1 MTSDDRFRLFEAA
14 RLRSELTPHDLW
26 LRYLALGGSADAFAI
41 DGFVQGLLP
50 LDSFQQDVLAQAL
63 NERLAEL
70 YEGYRVP
77 LSSLPPDVVGGDTLS
92 VIVREL
98 IRGTASA
105 QESAQESAEG
115 PAPGAGQER
124 ARKPEGDAS

>member
-1 MTSDDRFRLFEAA
+1 MPSDDRSRLFEAA
-14 RLRSELTPHDLW
+14 RLRAELTPHDLW

-70 YEGYRVP
+70 YESYHVP
-77 LSSLPPDVVGGDTLS
+77 LSTPPPEVVGADLLS
-92 VIVREL
+92 GIVQEL
-98 IRGTASA
+98 LRRR
-105 QESAQESAEG
+105 ESAEG
-115 PAPGAGQER
+115 VTGEPDRDP
-124 ARKPEGDAS
+124 S